1 MCSVVCQLL
10 LENKHLDGVATHTHI
25 AVDGCPVVVLAQ
37 GTVVVFEQQLSSSW
51 TQSLMLITMCV
62 RELFIGT

>member
-1 MCSVVCQLL
+1 
-10 LENKHLDGVATHTHI
+10 
-25 AVDGCPVVVLAQ
+25 VVVLAQ